1 MDETLTRKFVTLTNQ
16 MYASLTLYE
25 TDRNL
30 GRQESNDSLMQCARI
45 GCFLLG
51 NAVFVQALVD
61 DMMTLNERA
70 AAEVRGGIQA
80 ITAAEHFDFFLAG
93 EGRLLEAAGTD
104 SLLITAILD
113 QCRGVQQAARQGSF
127 SPLGFPALED
137 LRHAAC
143 RVLAE
148 LGDAAHGYGPPGW
161 PPPGWAPPSTL
172 DLPPLPPTPPPGSP
186 PIRSRYPRLKACF
199 KGVCGCVVVGLD
211 ASALAG
217 TLGITTAGSAVS
229 IALGAAIVDNA
240 LSDLRVANQVR
251 LPSVPPVPSVPSVP
265 PVPQRWN
272 PPEFA

>member
-1 MDETLTRKFVTLTNQ
+1 
-16 MYASLTLYE
+16 
-25 TDRNL
+25 
-30 GRQESNDSLMQCARI
+30 MQCARI

-51 NAVFVQALVD
+51 NAVLVQAFVD

-70 AAEVRGGIQA
+70 AAEVRGDIQA

-93 EGRLLEAAGTD
+93 EGRMLEAAGTD

-127 SPLGFPALED
+127 NPLGFRALED

-143 RVLAE
+143 GVLAD
-148 LGDAAHGYGPPGW
+148 LRDAAHGYGPPGW
-161 PPPGWAPPSTL
+161 PPPGLAPPGGLS
-172 DLPPLPPTPPPGSP
+172 LPPLPPPGSS
-186 PIRSRYPRLKACF
+186 PIPSRYPRLKACF

-217 TLGITTAGSAVS
+217 TLGLTAAGSAVS
-229 IALGAAIVDNA
+229 IAVGAAIVDNA
-240 LSDLRVANQVR
+240 LSDLRVANQAR
-251 LPSVPPVPSVPSVP
+251 LPSVRPVPSVP